1 MYWLLA
7 ACVPILLMLGA
18 LGLARLERRVV
29 LDCRPPVTATALR
42 HRTEAIESIEVR
54 SLTQSRIT
62 QSWDHLYPAQANRPI
77 ERALTGPNTDR
88 MNADRIVAAEFH
100 TAVQARPRPRPIR
113 HTTPTWPVN
122 PV

>member
-18 LGLARLERRVV
+18 LGLARLERRIE
-29 LDCRPPVTATALR
+29 LGCRPPMAAAAFTT
-42 HRTEAIESIEVR
+42 RTEALESIEVR

-62 QSWDHLYPAQANRPI
+62 QSWDHLYPAQAHRPV
-77 ERALTGPNTDR
+77 ERALTGPRTDR
-88 MNADRIVAAEFH
+88 MNADRLVATEFQ